1 MFHSIFFCLANL
13 SHLLSSLKIKRALC
27 ELWRAVTN
35 YHNNSIIEKYRHT
48 TPRAVCYGDSRI
60 AITHQQYI
68 IASSTNVHGLSDRSE
83 REQRDKR
90 RDHKY
95 VVLYMEVRKR

>member
-1 MFHSIFFCLANL
+1 M
-13 SHLLSSLKIKRALC
+13 KIKRALC

-68 IASSTNVHGLSDRSE
+68 IANSTNVHSVSDRSE

-95 VVLYMEVRKR
+95 VVYGGQKKVN